1 MVMLPNILGI
11 ITICGNFI
19 RQAWPADRLPPVAER
34 SDVEVRAV
42 ANALEPDAQMVKE
55 ASTVMGNRDS
65 WES

>member
-1 MVMLPNILGI
+1 MVMLPNIVGI
-11 ITICGNFI
+11 ITICGYFI

-55 ASTVMGNRDS
+55 ASTVMGNKDS
-65 WES
+65 